1 MLNNLF
7 SKKNKNTENETEEST
22 DSISNWIEEK
32 NENGKIA
39 IDVYQT
45 PQAIIIKAIL
55 AGIQPE
61 NLKISLHND
70 LLTIKGFYQNQE
82 TISEDDY
89 LYKECYFGD
98 FSRSIILPHEVDDK
112 KIEASLEEGVLTVI
126 LPKIDKNNTNITI
139 KS

>member
-32 NENGKIA
+32 NENGKMA

>member
-7 SKKNKNTENETEEST
+7 SKKNKNTETEIEESD
-22 DSISNWIEEK
+22 DSLSNWIEEK
-32 NENGKIA
+32 NENGKMA

-70 LLTIKGFYQNQE
+70 LLTIKGFYQNQN

-112 KIEASLEEGVLTVI
+112 KIEASLEDGVLTVV
-126 LPKIDKNNTNITI
+126 LPKIDKNNTNIII